1 MRQTANA
8 FPTCEGALQ
17 LAMEQTAFTLQN
29 ARCLVIGAGRIGM
42 LLARKLYALDAQ
54 VTVSARCTRDFARI
68 AAAGLHALDTRRLAG
83 HLAGFDL
90 IFNTVPAP
98 ILTTEVL
105 SDMKP
110 PCFIIDLASLPGGVA
125 ADTLLPDGCRVL
137 HALSL
142 PGKVAPLSAARA
154 IFDTVDTILH
164 EEGILWAE
172 LRIGFVL
179 TGSFCTFSKV
189 MPVIQALIERGD
201 TVTPILSDSA
211 GTLDTRF
218 GTAAHWRE
226 ELTTLAGIS
235 PIDSIVSAEPTAEGA
250 V

>member
-1 MRQTANA
+1 
-8 FPTCEGALQ
+8 
-17 LAMEQTAFTLQN
+17 
-29 ARCLVIGAGRIGM
+29 M

-90 IFNTVPAP
+90 IFNT
-98 ILTTEVL
+98 EVL

-110 PCFIIDLASLPGGVA
+110 PCFIIDLASLPGGIA

-154 IFDTVDTILH
+154 VFDTVDTILH
-164 EEGILWAE
+164 EEGIL
-172 LRIGFVL
+172 
-179 TGSFCTFSKV
+179 
-189 MPVIQALIERGD
+189 
-201 TVTPILSDSA
+201 
-211 GTLDTRF
+211 
-218 GTAAHWRE
+218 
-226 ELTTLAGIS
+226 
-235 PIDSIVSAEPTAEGA
+235 
-250 V
+250 

>member
-68 AAAGLHALDTRRLAG
+68 AAAGLHALDTRRLAV

-154 IFDTVDTILH
+154 VFDTVDTILH
-164 EEGILWAE
+164 EEGIL
-172 LRIGFVL
+172 
-179 TGSFCTFSKV
+179 
-189 MPVIQALIERGD
+189 
-201 TVTPILSDSA
+201 
-211 GTLDTRF
+211 
-218 GTAAHWRE
+218 
-226 ELTTLAGIS
+226 
-235 PIDSIVSAEPTAEGA
+235 
-250 V
+250 

>member
-54 VTVSARCTRDFARI
+54 VAVSARCTRDFARI
-68 AAAGLHALDTRRLAG
+68 AAAVLHALDTRSLAG
-83 HLAGFDL
+83 HLAGFYL

-154 IFDTVDTILH
+154 VFDTVDSILH
-164 EEGILWAE
+164 EEGIL
-172 LRIGFVL
+172 
-179 TGSFCTFSKV
+179 
-189 MPVIQALIERGD
+189 
-201 TVTPILSDSA
+201 
-211 GTLDTRF
+211 
-218 GTAAHWRE
+218 
-226 ELTTLAGIS
+226 
-235 PIDSIVSAEPTAEGA
+235 
-250 V
+250 

>member
-54 VTVSARCTRDFARI
+54 VAVSARCTRDFARI

-98 ILTTEVL
+98 ILTTDET
-105 SDMKP
+105 
-110 PCFIIDLASLPGGVA
+110 A
-125 ADTLLPDGCRVL
+125 LL
-137 HALSL
+137 H
-142 PGKVAPLSAARA
+142 
-154 IFDTVDTILH
+154 H
-164 EEGILWAE
+164 
-172 LRIGFVL
+172 
-179 TGSFCTFSKV
+179 
-189 MPVIQALIERGD
+189 
-201 TVTPILSDSA
+201 
-211 GTLDTRF
+211 
-218 GTAAHWRE
+218 
-226 ELTTLAGIS
+226 
-235 PIDSIVSAEPTAEGA
+235 
-250 V
+250 

>member
-68 AAAGLHALDTRRLAG
+68 AAAGLHALDTRRLTG
-83 HLAGFDL
+83 HLAGFD
-90 IFNTVPAP
+90 
-98 ILTTEVL
+98 LTTEVL

-154 IFDTVDTILH
+154 VFDTVDTILH
-164 EEGILWAE
+164 EEGIL
-172 LRIGFVL
+172 
-179 TGSFCTFSKV
+179 
-189 MPVIQALIERGD
+189 
-201 TVTPILSDSA
+201 
-211 GTLDTRF
+211 
-218 GTAAHWRE
+218 
-226 ELTTLAGIS
+226 
-235 PIDSIVSAEPTAEGA
+235 
-250 V
+250 

>member
-1 MRQTANA
+1 MAIPPSLAVYAKANPFMRQTANA

-54 VTVSARCTRDFARI
+54 VAVSARCTRDFARI

-83 HLAGFDL
+83 HLSGFDL

-154 IFDTVDTILH
+154 VFDTVDSILH
-164 EEGILWAE
+164 EEGIL
-172 LRIGFVL
+172 
-179 TGSFCTFSKV
+179 
-189 MPVIQALIERGD
+189 
-201 TVTPILSDSA
+201 
-211 GTLDTRF
+211 
-218 GTAAHWRE
+218 
-226 ELTTLAGIS
+226 
-235 PIDSIVSAEPTAEGA
+235 
-250 V
+250 

>member
-54 VTVSARCTRDFARI
+54 VAVSARCTRDFARI
-68 AAAGLHALDTRRLAG
+68 AA
-83 HLAGFDL
+83 
-90 IFNTVPAP
+90 
-98 ILTTEVL
+98 
-105 SDMKP
+105 DMKP

-154 IFDTVDTILH
+154 VFDTVDTILH
-164 EEGILWAE
+164 EEGIL
-172 LRIGFVL
+172 
-179 TGSFCTFSKV
+179 
-189 MPVIQALIERGD
+189 
-201 TVTPILSDSA
+201 
-211 GTLDTRF
+211 
-218 GTAAHWRE
+218 
-226 ELTTLAGIS
+226 
-235 PIDSIVSAEPTAEGA
+235 
-250 V
+250 

>member
-1 MRQTANA
+1 MHRLRSPHA
-8 FPTCEGALQ
+8 
-17 LAMEQTAFTLQN
+17 
-29 ARCLVIGAGRIGM
+29 ARVI
-42 LLARKLYALDAQ
+42 
-54 VTVSARCTRDFARI
+54 FARI

-154 IFDTVDTILH
+154 VFDTVDTI
-164 EEGILWAE
+164 EEVNRNRRAMGRFTEAPAE
-172 LRIGFVL
+172 
-179 TGSFCTFSKV
+179 
-189 MPVIQALIERGD
+189 E
-201 TVTPILSDSA
+201 
-211 GTLDTRF
+211 
-218 GTAAHWRE
+218 
-226 ELTTLAGIS
+226 
-235 PIDSIVSAEPTAEGA
+235 
-250 V
+250 

>member
-29 ARCLVIGAGRIGM
+29 ARCLVIGA
-42 LLARKLYALDAQ
+42 ARKLYALDAQ

-164 EEGILWAE
+164 EEGIL
-172 LRIGFVL
+172 
-179 TGSFCTFSKV
+179 
-189 MPVIQALIERGD
+189 
-201 TVTPILSDSA
+201 
-211 GTLDTRF
+211 
-218 GTAAHWRE
+218 
-226 ELTTLAGIS
+226 
-235 PIDSIVSAEPTAEGA
+235 
-250 V
+250 

>member
-1 MRQTANA
+1 
-8 FPTCEGALQ
+8 
-17 LAMEQTAFTLQN
+17 MEQTAFTLQN

-105 SDMKP
+105 S
-110 PCFIIDLASLPGGVA
+110 ASLPGGVA

-154 IFDTVDTILH
+154 VFDTVDTILH
-164 EEGILWAE
+164 EEGIL
-172 LRIGFVL
+172 
-179 TGSFCTFSKV
+179 
-189 MPVIQALIERGD
+189 
-201 TVTPILSDSA
+201 
-211 GTLDTRF
+211 
-218 GTAAHWRE
+218 
-226 ELTTLAGIS
+226 
-235 PIDSIVSAEPTAEGA
+235 
-250 V
+250 

>member
-90 IFNTVPAP
+90 ILQHRTR
-98 ILTTEVL
+98 
-105 SDMKP
+105 SDP
-110 PCFIIDLASLPGGVA
+110 DNRGTIRHETA
-125 ADTLLPDGCRVL
+125 LL
-137 HALSL
+137 H
-142 PGKVAPLSAARA
+142 
-154 IFDTVDTILH
+154 H
-164 EEGILWAE
+164 
-172 LRIGFVL
+172 
-179 TGSFCTFSKV
+179 
-189 MPVIQALIERGD
+189 
-201 TVTPILSDSA
+201 
-211 GTLDTRF
+211 
-218 GTAAHWRE
+218 
-226 ELTTLAGIS
+226 
-235 PIDSIVSAEPTAEGA
+235 
-250 V
+250 